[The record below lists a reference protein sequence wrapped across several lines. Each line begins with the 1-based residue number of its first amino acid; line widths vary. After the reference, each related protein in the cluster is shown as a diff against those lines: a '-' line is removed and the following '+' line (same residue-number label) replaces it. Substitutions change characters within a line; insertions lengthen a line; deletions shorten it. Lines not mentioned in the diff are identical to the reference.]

1 MNRQRRQNSRKNP
14 RDERWFQ
21 PAFGVVHR
29 VHHSIELDNFFSDL
43 RKQTTEFPNV
53 EVFDQSK
60 RASVERPAVTFFNPL
75 RLSLRIVE
83 RRFTEGYGKKNRY
96 IWHPGDKARIQQ
108 NIADIRG
115 KYDIGG
121 EDIEAELCRV
131 VRMGD
136 PKAAKNG
143 GRVLALV
150 PEANSHEADFFASE
164 NELAVNGIRH
174 AVIGTSNE
182 RRESNDAPYLPHISI
197 GTVRREASLETVGQV
212 VDTIQAM
219 LPLAV
224 LLGEAEFTPR
234 KR

>member
-14 RDERWFQ
+14 RDERWYQ

-29 VHHSIELDNFFSDL
+29 VHHTVELDNFFSDL
-43 RKQTTEFPNV
+43 REQTMDLPKV

-83 RRFTEGYGKKNRY
+83 HRFTEGYGKKNRY
-96 IWHPGDKARIQQ
+96 VWHPGDKARIQQ

-121 EDIEAELCRV
+121 TNIEADMTHV
-131 VRMGD
+131 ARMGD

-164 NELAVNGIRH
+164 NELAVNGICH
-174 AVIGTSNE
+174 AIVGK
-182 RRESNDAPYLPHISI
+182 SNDASYLPHVSI
-197 GTVRREASLETVGQV
+197 GTVRREASLETVGKV
-212 VDTIQAM
+212 VDIVQSM

-224 LLGEAEFTPR
+224 LLGEAEFTPS